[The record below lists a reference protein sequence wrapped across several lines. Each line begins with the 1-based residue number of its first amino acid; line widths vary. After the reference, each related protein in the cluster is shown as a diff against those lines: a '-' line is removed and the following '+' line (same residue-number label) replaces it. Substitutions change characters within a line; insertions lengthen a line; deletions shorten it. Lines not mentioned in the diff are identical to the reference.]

1 MDMNMDMD
9 MNMNINMDKDQNI
22 NSELYKTAFEY
33 VKNKHSIFTFENC
46 LLCILDDNIPEKYV
60 IPVGFLSIRLIDK
73 HSNVF
78 NDMKSGLSE
87 NMKKSIMDKI
97 SQKLSQT

>member
-60 IPVGFLSIRLIDK
+60 IPVGFTCICLIGK
-73 HSNVF
+73 HSDVF
-78 NDMKSGLSE
+78 NKMKPGLSE
-87 NMKKSIMDKI
+87 KLTKSIMDKI
-97 SQKLSQT
+97 SQKLKN